1 MDSLPAS
8 APCEAAGVPDLVR
21 SVQAGDREAFA
32 ALTRLFQKRV
42 FAVAY
47 GFVRDK
53 EDALDLVQDT
63 FLRIYQKIGTY
74 RPEHSF
80 EAWLLQIARNLCIDH
95 YRRRTLKRR
104 EHDSGATVEELDL
117 PDPSPD
123 GGERSRD
130 LKDILARC
138 VDRLAERQRT
148 IFIMRHYDQLKN
160 EDIAAALGISIGTVK
175 SLHFKAIRN
184 LRALMGPYMGWET

>member
-1 MDSLPAS
+1 MAD
-8 APCEAAGVPDLVR
+8 
-21 SVQAGDREAFA
+21 
-32 ALTRLFQKRV
+32 KR
-42 FAVAY
+42 A
-47 GFVRDK
+47 
-53 EDALDLVQDT
+53 T
-63 FLRIYQKIGTY
+63 FLISGTG
-74 RPEHSF
+74 EVTS
-80 EAWLLQIARNLCIDH
+80 DGVS
-95 YRRRTLKRR
+95 RTVTAGMSAYLN
-104 EHDSGATVEELDL
+104 SGATVEELDL

-148 IFIMRHYDQLKN
+148 IFVMRHYDQLKN

>member
-1 MDSLPAS
+1 MDRLTAS
-8 APCEAAGVPDLVR
+8 AAEAAGVPDLVR
-21 SVQAGDREAFA
+21 RVQAGDREAFV
-32 ALTRLFQKRV
+32 ALTRLFQKKV

-53 EDALDLVQDT
+53 EDALDLVQET
-63 FLRIYQKIGTY
+63 FLRLYQKVGTY
-74 RPEHSF
+74 RPGHPF

-95 YRRRTLKRR
+95 YGRRTLKQR

-117 PDPSPD
+117 PDTSPG

-130 LKDILARC
+130 LKDVLTRC

-148 IFIMRHYDQLKN
+148 IFIMRHYDQLTN
-160 EDIAAALGISIGTVK
+160 EDIAAALGISLGTVK

-184 LRALMGPYMGWET
+184 LRALMAPYLGWET